1 MRKHEI
7 SKGVP
12 KFVAMLAP
20 NFKATLSYSIIANLC
35 NFEYD
40 FLIHIYNNQKNI
52 HSRLHIQ
59 VKIEIVPHN
68 SKCFSRSILLCW

>member
-40 FLIHIYNNQKNI
+40 FLIHTTIKQ
-52 HSRLHIQ
+52 
-59 VKIEIVPHN
+59 
-68 SKCFSRSILLCW
+68 SKEYSLTFTYSGQN

>member
-40 FLIHIYNNQKNI
+40 FLIQ
-52 HSRLHIQ
+52 Q
-59 VKIEIVPHN
+59 
-68 SKCFSRSILLCW
+68 SKEYSLTFTYSGQN